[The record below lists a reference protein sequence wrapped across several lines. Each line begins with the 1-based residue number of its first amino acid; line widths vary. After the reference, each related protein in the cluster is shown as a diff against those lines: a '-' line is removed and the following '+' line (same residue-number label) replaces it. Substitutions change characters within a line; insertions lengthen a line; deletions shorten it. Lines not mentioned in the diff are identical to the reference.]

1 MDSADTSNKVV
12 CVCGGARTRWSS
24 IAGDMASLRF
34 NNLRIVMQIAM
45 RSTEHSVQVRPTA
58 VVRHFVSLAFKP
70 NALVMFVV
78 TDDVCGEGLVI
89 ER

>member
-1 MDSADTSNKVV
+1 
-12 CVCGGARTRWSS
+12 
-24 IAGDMASLRF
+24 
-34 NNLRIVMQIAM
+34 MQIAM
-45 RSTEHSVQVRPTA
+45 RSTKHSVQVRPTA
-58 VVRHFVSLAFKP
+58 VVPHFVSLAFKL